1 MRKTLLSL
9 LFINLFLAQANASEL
24 SFKFS
29 KDVSLKDKK
38 ILMQALNEVS
48 GLLPKKMKA
57 LMPTGIELKVA
68 KLSNHTN
75 VPTNICLSSDK
86 EEVKN
91 AKKEKPFT
99 YGLYRHRGNQL
110 VINTPVLL
118 ELAKGR
124 AKSTAINCQ
133 HKSLYDQSI
142 ATLIH
147 ELAHAYDLNNKKIS
161 NNSEFIRRAGFKK
174 GLLKIKNKNL
184 KAMRSADIYE
194 MSNVAESFAV
204 NMEYFVMDPE
214 FYCRKPSM
222 FNFFSKHFGIDPHPN
237 RNCRVSDTVMVS
249 TPHGYESAQMSLK
262 RLYRVDYL
270 VATPGKEA
278 SSGFGHSMFR
288 LIMCAPERLD
298 PISNTMIP
306 ATAFGPKCLEDKLF
320 HLVISYRANV
330 EDAKLNYLKGLGLM
344 GAYPSMLFILNFGD
358 VLDEYNRDELRDVMS
373 YPLKLSAKEKE
384 EFLLRTKEEHW
395 NYRGA
400 YKFITKNCATESYDL
415 LKTAIE
421 DKSLESK
428 SSLSPKGVLEDLDKL
443 EYLSLKDGSIET
455 YKAKTEQLVSAYQSA
470 YGIKTKNDKEAKK
483 SIQKFIAE
491 STIEQRM
498 AVFNRFAQSKS
509 PSMELNAELSF
520 LKERLVKA
528 SAFSVLEQQIQRVA
542 AQKVRKKAAELLAN
556 TKDARVNEIVKEAKA
571 TFSQSLTSLTN
582 TGYGIPFKDELVSGE
597 ELGEN
602 SEAAAEVLARAEN
615 LLKELLY
622 QDYKNLEKLDLSIRT
637 FNQNSLTIRR
647 DFRLKLDQYIFQV
660 LKNLAR
666 EEVTRAILV
675 NAAQND
681 SASLKRVRN
690 LLGSDLVSEKELLDT
705 KLRKII
711 QTIL

>member
-1 MRKTLLSL
+1 MKKTLFGL
-9 LFINLFLAQANASEL
+9 LFMNIVLSPAFGAEL

-29 KDVSLKDKK
+29 KDVSAKDKK

-48 GLLPKKMKA
+48 GLLPEKMKA
-57 LMPTGIELKVA
+57 LMPAGIELKVA
-68 KLSNHTN
+68 KLSHHTS
-75 VPTNICLSSDK
+75 VPTNICLSTDK

-91 AKKEKPFT
+91 TKKEKPFT
-99 YGLYRHRGNQL
+99 YGLYRKMGNQL
-110 VINTPVLL
+110 VINAPVLL
-118 ELAKGR
+118 ELAIGR
-124 AKSTAINCQ
+124 TKSPAINCQ

-147 ELAHAYDLNNKKIS
+147 ELTHAYDLNNKRIS
-161 NNSEFIRRAGFKK
+161 NNSEYIRRAGFKK

-184 KAMRSADIYE
+184 QAMRSADIYE
-194 MSNVAESFAV
+194 MSNMAESFAV
-204 NMEYFVMDPE
+204 NVEYFLMDPE
-214 FYCRKPSM
+214 FFCRKPSM
-222 FNFFSKHFGIDPHPN
+222 FNFFSKHFGIDPYPN
-237 RNCRVSDTVMVS
+237 RNCKVSDTVMVS
-249 TPHGYESAQMSLK
+249 TPHGFESAQLSLK

-270 VATPGKEA
+270 VATPGKDA

-306 ATAFGPKCLEDKLF
+306 ATPYGPKCLEDKLF
-320 HLVISYRANV
+320 HLVISYRANI

-400 YKFITKNCATESYDL
+400 YKFITNNCAVESYDL
-415 LKTAIE
+415 LKSSIE

-443 EYLSLKDGSIET
+443 EYLSLTDGSIET

-470 YGIKTKNDKEAKK
+470 YGIKSKNDKEAKK
-483 SIQKFIAE
+483 AIQKFIDE

-498 AVFNRFAQSKS
+498 AVFKRFSQSKS
-509 PSMELNAELSF
+509 PSMDLNAELSF

-542 AQKVRKKAAELLAN
+542 ALKVRKKAAELFTN
-556 TKDARVNEIVKEAKA
+556 TKDPRVKEMVKEAGA

-582 TGYGIPFKDELVSGE
+582 AGYGIPFNDEMVTSA
-597 ELGEN
+597 ELGES
-602 SEAAAEVLARAEN
+602 SEAAVEVLARAEN
-615 LLKELLY
+615 LLKELMP

-647 DFRLKLDQYIFQV
+647 DFRLKLDQYILQV

-666 EEVTRAILV
+666 EEATRGILV
-675 NAAQND
+675 SAAQND
-681 SASLKRVRN
+681 LASLKRVRN
-690 LLGSDLVSEKELLDT
+690 LLGSDLVSEKELLDA
-705 KLRKII
+705 KLKKII